1 MPRLIEHQDQRN
13 CAVHAINNA
22 LQRRIVSPQDAIDN
36 IRKRF
41 EALVHA
47 RASRKRAITMPL
59 RITIDRFIAQE
70 TQHGLS
76 IDDLVP
82 TLRKHGY
89 ATRLFSQQ
97 VAPPSIEQLLLGR
110 WVVMGRYPHFGHAL
124 ALCEG
129 HVIESITQREPRPY
143 HLLDR
148 DSPWPDRFVPR
159 VFIRL
164 DKATPPAVVDT
175 TDDATDDTARD
186 DTMDYTTMD
195 TMDDMMDHST
205 FSKMI

>member
-1 MPRLIEHQDQRN
+1 MPQLIEHQDQRN

-41 EALVHA
+41 DALVHA

-76 IDDLVP
+76 IDDLIP
-82 TLRKHGY
+82 TLHKHGY
-89 ATRLFSQQ
+89 STRLFSQQ
-97 VAPPSIEQLLLGR
+97 VAPPNMEQLLLGR

-124 ALCEG
+124 ALCDG

-148 DSPWPDRFVPR
+148 DSPWPERFVPR
-159 VFIRL
+159 VFMRL
-164 DKATPPAVVDT
+164 DKATPPTVV
-175 TDDATDDTARD
+175 DATDDTTRD
-186 DTMDYTTMD
+186 DTTRDDTT
-195 TMDDMMDHST
+195 DDMMDHSAL
-205 FSKMI
+205 FRKMI